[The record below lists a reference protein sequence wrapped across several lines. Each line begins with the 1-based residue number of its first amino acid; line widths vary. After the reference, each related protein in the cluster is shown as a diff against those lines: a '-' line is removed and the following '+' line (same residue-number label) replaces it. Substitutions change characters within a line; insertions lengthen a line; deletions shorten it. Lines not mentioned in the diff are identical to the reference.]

1 MSGGKRYSKQQTSW
15 SFRRATAGLLSIGGA
30 MHSSQQSFADST
42 ESSPSLRQAKRLV
55 TLLDLKVDSIMLL
68 RRPELRTL
76 TGLLPSHF
84 PLNYHLYKLD
94 LAGFNVCRPYKE
106 LVETA
111 DHILC
116 DFEAIAKKRWQ
127 YFGRTIWSLLS
138 YGTLLS

>member
-1 MSGGKRYSKQQTSW
+1 MERGIPNNRQVGASEG
-15 SFRRATAGLLSIGGA
+15 ATAGLLSIGGA
-30 MHSSQQSFADST
+30 MHSPQHSFADST
-42 ESSPSLRQAKRLV
+42 ESSPGLRQAKRLV
-55 TLLDLKVDSIMLL
+55 TLLDLRVDSLMLL

-84 PLNYHLYKLD
+84 PLNKLN
-94 LAGFNVCRPYKE
+94 LAEFNVCRPYKE

-116 DFEAIAKKRWQ
+116 DCEAIAQKRWQ

-138 YGTLLS
+138 YGTLPL